1 MNKEKICLSSS
12 VVELSEFKTYL
23 EMVDRVCYYDAPN
36 LNKVMLPSEN
46 ADEFAQSLI
55 NMPVYAKYRVNDKGE
70 PTFGS
75 HEVHIDED
83 GELLFDT
90 TPIGVHTS
98 VEIKDDVVTIGG
110 MEQTLPCLFATQRIW
125 TRNKNAVAAIKRLYS
140 EGKLHNSWEICN
152 NAYTYADG
160 VKTITDYSFEGNTL
174 LGYEY
179 ANPAYGESAKVI
191 SLSAEDQVMVAEA
204 LSRDM
209 LSQNTDEEDKPLDK
223 EMNANI
229 ESEETLG
236 KSEETTVEVN
246 AEEDADH
253 GTENLEAQMR
263 EDASDEP
270 EEPEQPEVNE
280 HPEGAVE
287 PTDDKPEEKE
297 VSALTSYDIHRKV
310 ADAARE
316 LLNKYC
322 YVCYLF
328 PEEHKALL
336 ESEDRSDE
344 LAFIQVDYLVNSDDT
359 VTVSNPVDVKLVVS
373 VLDIN
378 SKVAELND
386 TIVQLNQKL
395 SAANDEIAALTPYRE
410 AHEKAMHDQKTAELR
425 DYIERSGQ
433 FTAKEI
439 ESEEICSLIEALDE
453 DKIKGMISDRVVS
466 SSKKE
471 TLKASVP
478 RANISADDASNTEV
492 SAVLSTFFRRK

>member
-1 MNKEKICLSSS
+1 MNKEKFCLSSS
-12 VVELSEFKTYL
+12 VVELSEYKTYL

-36 LNKVMLPSEN
+36 LNKVMLPSED
-46 ADEFAQSLI
+46 ADEFAQTLV

-98 VEIKDDVVTIGG
+98 VEIKDDVVTIDG

-140 EGKLHNSWEICN
+140 EGKLHNSWEISN
-152 NAYTYADG
+152 NAYTFADG
-160 VKTITDYSFEGNTL
+160 IKTITDYSFEGNTL

-191 SLSAEDQVMVAEA
+191 SLSAEDRMMVAEA

-223 EMNANI
+223 EKNVN
-229 ESEETLG
+229 SETEEIQDQSVETVADVTA
-236 KSEETTVEVN
+236 EDVQEQN
-246 AEEDADH
+246 AEVIDNQ
-253 GTENLEAQMR
+253 T
-263 EDASDEP
+263 ASDEHDD
-270 EEPEQPEVNE
+270 PEVIE
-280 HPEGAVE
+280 QSEQL
-287 PTDDKPEEKE
+287 DDEQEDTE
-297 VSALTSYDIHRKV
+297 VSSLTAFDIHAKV
-310 ADAARE
+310 RESARV
-316 LLNKYC
+316 LLNTYC
-322 YVCYLF
+322 YVNHLF

-336 ESEDRSDE
+336 KTDADQDE
-344 LAFIQVDYLVNSDDT
+344 LEYVQVDYMVNDDDT
-359 VTVSNPVDVKLVVS
+359 VTVSNPVTVKLSVS

-378 SKVAELND
+378 TKVSELND
-386 TIVQLNQKL
+386 TIVQLNQEL
-395 SAANDEIAALTPYRE
+395 SDAKDEIASLTPYRE
-410 AHEKAMHDQKTAELR
+410 AHEQAMHEQKTAELR
-425 DYIERSGQ
+425 SYVERSGQ

-439 ESEEICSLIEALDE
+439 EGEEISALIEALDE
-453 DKIKGMISDRVVS
+453 DKIKAMISDRVVS
-466 SSKKE
+466 ASKKE